1 MSSTP
6 APDGDFVL
14 AKGDNENHSQAT
26 ETTQVSAGDYDPSMD
41 RREDEQRRFHA
52 DDVQIEEEEVEV
64 EEVEEEEDDV
74 DDMFAAVTSAK
85 PKVKKMVKKIVRLH
99 STLPRHILTV
109 CDFRNLLCRP
119 S

>member
-1 MSSTP
+1 
-6 APDGDFVL
+6 
-14 AKGDNENHSQAT
+14 
-26 ETTQVSAGDYDPSMD
+26 MD

-64 EEVEEEEDDV
+64 EEVEEEEEDDV

-99 STLPRHILTV
+99 LTLPSHILTL
-109 CDFRNLLCRP
+109 CDFRNLLFRP

>member
-14 AKGDNENHSQAT
+14 AKGDNENHNQAT

-64 EEVEEEEDDV
+64 EEVEEEDDV

-85 PKVKKMVKKIVRLH
+85 PKVKRMVKKIVRLH
-99 STLPRHILTV
+99 LTLSSHILTL
-109 CDFRNLLCRP
+109 CDFRNLLFRP